1 MDSLVSNNAGDQ
13 TVVLNAAV
21 SLNAQSVRA
30 ARLAAFSRVFTMDI
44 DEAAELIGR
53 IFCPHVLDPLQRS
66 WPDFHAVHNCAAF
79 DGFSVNYV
87 SYGGSVAIDPGCLDR
102 FFLLQIPLHGSAR
115 ISTGGR
121 EIEAS
126 AGRLAS
132 LLSPTMPTRMLWQ
145 DDCAKLILLVERR
158 LVEERAAALA
168 EKSGVTVE
176 FNPQVDLNTPFGFA
190 IRSQLEY
197 LVDLAEHRGPG
208 QHLSPMM
215 AATLRNS
222 VIGLLLTGQRHS
234 LTDSIDRAI
243 ARLGPLPAVLRKARD
258 YLEAHATEPLDLD
271 RLARAA
277 GVGIRSLQ
285 LGFQRHFDMSI
296 SDVLL
301 DIRLTHLNARL
312 LKAAPGARVIDM
324 AFDLGFTHPSR
335 MASVYRA
342 RYGETPSETLR
353 RAR

>member
-1 MDSLVSNNAGDQ
+1 M
-13 TVVLNAAV
+13 VLNAVV
-21 SLNAQSVRA
+21 STSVPPARA
-30 ARLAAFSRVFTMDI
+30 ARLAAFSRVFTTDI
-44 DEAAELIGR
+44 DEAADSIGR
-53 IFCPHVLDPLQRS
+53 IFCPHALDPLQRT
-66 WPDFHAVHNCAAF
+66 WPDFHALHNCAAF

-132 LLSPTMPTRMLWQ
+132 LLSPTMPTRMVWQ
-145 DDCAKLILLVERR
+145 DDCAKLILLVERQ
-158 LVEERAAALA
+158 LVEERAAAFA
-168 EKSGVTVE
+168 EKPGIDVE

-190 IRSQLEY
+190 IRSQIEY

-208 QHLSPMM
+208 QQLSPIL
-215 AATLRNS
+215 AATLRDS

-234 LTDSIDRAI
+234 LSDSIGRTI
-243 ARLGPLPAVLRKARD
+243 ARLGPLPAVVRKARD

-277 GVGIRSLQ
+277 GIGIRSLQ
-285 LGFQRHFDMSI
+285 LGFQKHFGMSI
-296 SDVLL
+296 SDALL

-312 LKAAPGARVIDM
+312 LRAMPGERVIDM